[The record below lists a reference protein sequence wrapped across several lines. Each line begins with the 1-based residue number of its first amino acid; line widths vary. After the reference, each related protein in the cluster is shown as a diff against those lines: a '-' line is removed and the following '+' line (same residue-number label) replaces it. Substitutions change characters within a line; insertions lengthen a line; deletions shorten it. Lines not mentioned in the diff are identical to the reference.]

1 MHDKFRRLSTF
12 QLWALVF
19 RRLLAMAF
27 QVLFLAASLAALLLL
42 ALS

>member
-1 MHDKFRRLSTF
+1 MTPRRLSTA
-12 QLWALVF
+12 QLWALVA
-19 RRLLAMAF
+19 RRILALAF